1 MHAAVAEVCG
11 VEDGNFPIPV
21 EMQPSATSNV
31 ACENQPYHAIDCCV
45 VLLHCTNFVNF
56 SNLLQADCAFDS
68 G

>member
-45 VLLHCTNFVNF
+45 VLLHCQT
-56 SNLLQADCAFDS
+56 L
-68 G
+68 